1 MWRDGE
7 MMRAGVY
14 GGTGNDAGRRLLRDE
29 EMCGQALRRGRSVR
43 GRGIDGHLCPQTVS
57 QTEIPAPLDTGLGEA
72 VKGAETW
79 D

>member
-29 EMCGQALRRGRSVR
+29 EKMCIRDSNKAIKRTEEKRNELQEQFTYQLQKSKQRRYGPPKNL
-43 GRGIDGHLCPQTVS
+43 I
-57 QTEIPAPLDTGLGEA
+57 
-72 VKGAETW
+72 
-79 D
+79 